1 MLKSYVWG
9 GGVGWAPWFWLW
21 GFGLG
26 PGLDN
31 KKYINLGYK
40 NVYDFCLVQ
49 VCTIGQFMDGTDIGK
64 MVQQ

>member
-31 KKYINLGYK
+31 
-40 NVYDFCLVQ
+40 NVSAAHKHEKTMF
-49 VCTIGQFMDGTDIGK
+49 
-64 MVQQ
+64 